1 MIWSWLRRR
10 VTTAPPPARIAQP
23 KSTPAIGRVHVTA
36 PTPQLTPQRK
46 LWHHRTREEKLA
58 TAPYSL
64 GWEDGYNAAYRAF
77 EKHGAVPDVLGEERR
92 RR

>member
-10 VTTAPPPARIAQP
+10 VTTAPPPATPRPAPVIGQVNVYTPPAQP
-23 KSTPAIGRVHVTA
+23 
-36 PTPQLTPQRK
+36 TPQRK
-46 LWHHRTREEKLA
+46 LWHHRTRAEKLA

-77 EKHGAVPDVLGEERR
+77 ERHGVVPDVLGEERR

>member
-10 VTTAPPPARIAQP
+10 HRAAPPPAP
-23 KSTPAIGRVHVTA
+23 VIGRVVVGPTA
-36 PTPQLTPQRK
+36 TERSLVKEPLRK
-46 LWHHRTREEKLA
+46 LWHHRTREEKMQ